1 MLEQKALCER
11 RIQAGHR
18 AAENKENTCG
28 RECTVSGRDGV
39 HPFVSKGVGN
49 QNSSGS
55 LWGHLFQN
63 GDLAGTSNIVH
74 AQSGQKSEGHLK
86 HVNGCDGPQ
95 QEKFDA
101 AHNVHLSVQQSGQSH
116 IGVPQSKNS
125 WKPTHQPMWRPASGS
140 LWEKPETNAP
150 ETESVLNTGAMNVAL
165 KENSF
170 RAVDPCDWYLK
181 VNPVLPARDTCAAQD
196 AQHETAQAQN
206 MVDGQSCRP
215 WYETSDS
222 DEEEG
227 LYEDWYY
234 EKREVIT
241 SDIEQNLMACSTTTG
256 GLQVCRNA
264 AQHWIYPSHI
274 PERRYQLHAISR
286 ALLSNTLVCY
296 PTGLGKTL
304 IAAVVMHN
312 FVRWFPKARCAR
324 QGSSFMLI
332 SHIVCRV
339 VQSKAVFIAP
349 TKPLVSQQMKACQ
362 AFMGLHK
369 SLTSEMT
376 GKAKGEERRG
386 SWVDPNVKAY
396 FCTPQT
402 FWNDVKRGICP
413 YELVSCI
420 VVDECHRAT
429 GQADVVQALKHMR
442 QLKKSKF
449 RVLGLSATPGS
460 SQEQVQEVINS
471 LGINTVVFKDETDR
485 DVAPYVHKKESETHV
500 VNPEY
505 VGNACRSTLMASLQ
519 LIVGDLSGKGHYYGV
534 ADAERITRF
543 GMQQGR
549 KSYKGGSWQVIQ
561 QFTQASILADVRDQ
575 LDGYGPKAA
584 LDFLHSKLR
593 EEKSL
598 KALYSKDPQFSN
610 FVSSLEK
617 AVRQG
622 GPNPKIQKLKQILD
636 SSFTSKNGQKMERAI
651 IFATLRDGVAAIT
664 DALASMA
671 PRVRAK
677 SFIGQG
683 GGSRKGAP
691 GMKQKE
697 QKQVLADFSSGE
709 CNVLVATCIG
719 EEGLDIPNVDLIIC
733 FDAIS
738 SPTRALQ
745 RQGRTGRHGDGKVIY
760 LVTAGQE
767 EERFNKSAQAMKKLH
782 AQLKEADRYFSLN
795 ANVSRMLPREF
806 NPKLAHIEI
815 NDMHV
820 TPGKGSSRAVN
831 TDENTPLAVQ
841 LEQIRKAMSSAGQ
854 DGTEKKVIRSSES
867 AVNLVSPASHGISGQ
882 KPETVLCSHTSPM
895 VMGAR
900 KRNNFLLD
908 SQSPQNNR
916 ESSPLSLEALSLV
929 EKIGKSPMSACKVKP
944 SKLGRLQRLRDGLPE
959 EEKKPRRKKKKT
971 GARSPLHNGKKHKK
985 LAVGLIDNEAEHSG
999 SESDALSGDDNGMD
1013 QWDSDFID
1021 DSTTP
1026 QGARSSSLPQWHV
1039 NKGTQ
1044 SPTPNKL
1051 MDLLRARKQG
1061 IAQGTQETFRNTPDE
1076 YDLHDSF
1083 IDDGSLEYGSEEIID
1098 RA

>member
-1 MLEQKALCER
+1 
-11 RIQAGHR
+11 
-18 AAENKENTCG
+18 
-28 RECTVSGRDGV
+28 
-39 HPFVSKGVGN
+39 
-49 QNSSGS
+49 
-55 LWGHLFQN
+55 
-63 GDLAGTSNIVH
+63 
-74 AQSGQKSEGHLK
+74 
-86 HVNGCDGPQ
+86 
-95 QEKFDA
+95 
-101 AHNVHLSVQQSGQSH
+101 
-116 IGVPQSKNS
+116 
-125 WKPTHQPMWRPASGS
+125 
-140 LWEKPETNAP
+140 
-150 ETESVLNTGAMNVAL
+150 
-165 KENSF
+165 
-170 RAVDPCDWYLK
+170 
-181 VNPVLPARDTCAAQD
+181 
-196 AQHETAQAQN
+196 
-206 MVDGQSCRP
+206 
-215 WYETSDS
+215 
-222 DEEEG
+222 
-227 LYEDWYY
+227 
-234 EKREVIT
+234 
-241 SDIEQNLMACSTTTG
+241 
-256 GLQVCRNA
+256 
-264 AQHWIYPSHI
+264 
-274 PERRYQLHAISR
+274 
-286 ALLSNTLVCY
+286 
-296 PTGLGKTL
+296 
-304 IAAVVMHN
+304 
-312 FVRWFPKARCAR
+312 
-324 QGSSFMLI
+324 
-332 SHIVCRV
+332 
-339 VQSKAVFIAP
+339 
-349 TKPLVSQQMKACQ
+349 MKACQ

-369 SLTSEMT
+369 SLASEMT

-386 SWVDPNVKAY
+386 SWDDPNIRAY

-442 QLKKSKF
+442 QVKKSKF

-519 LIVGDLSGKGHYYGV
+519 LIVGDLSGKGYYYGV

-543 GMQQGR
+543 GMKQAR
-549 KSYKGGSWQVIQ
+549 KTYKGGSWQVIQ

-584 LDFLHSKLR
+584 LDFLKSKLY
-593 EEKSL
+593 EEKCL
-598 KALYSKDPQFSN
+598 KALYSKDPQFSH
-610 FVSSLEK
+610 FVTSLEK
-617 AVRQG
+617 AVCQG
-622 GPNPKIQKLKQILD
+622 GPNPKIQKLKQILG
-636 SSFTSKNGQKMERAI
+636 SSFNPTNGQKIERAI

-671 PRVRAK
+671 PIVRAK

-683 GGSRKGAP
+683 GGSRKGTP

-767 EERFNKSAQAMKKLH
+767 EERFNKSAQAMKRLH

-795 ANVSRMLPREF
+795 TNVSRMLPREF
-806 NPKLAHIEI
+806 SPKFAHIKIHDI
-815 NDMHV
+815 NV
-820 TPGKGSSRAVN
+820 TPGKGSSKVACN
-831 TDENTPLAVQ
+831 ADENTPLAVQ
-841 LEQIRKAMSSAGQ
+841 LERIRKEMSSG
-854 DGTEKKVIRSSES
+854 GREKTEHKDFRSPES
-867 AVNLVSPASHGISGQ
+867 VVNLISPVFHGISDQ
-882 KPETVLCSHTSPM
+882 KPATLSCSHSSPM

-900 KRNNFLLD
+900 KRNNFLLH
-908 SQSPQNNR
+908 SQSPQNTKR
-916 ESSPLSLEALSLV
+916 SSPLSLEALSLV
-929 EKIGKSPMSACKVKP
+929 EKIGKSPASACNMKP
-944 SKLGRLQRLRDGLPE
+944 SKLGRLHRAREGLPE
-959 EEKKPRRKKKKT
+959 EEDKKPRKKKKKKKGT
-971 GARSPLHNGKKHKK
+971 GSPLYDGIKHKK
-985 LAVGLIDNEAEHSG
+985 LAVGLIDNEADHSG
-999 SESDALSGDDNGMD
+999 SESDALSGDDGID
-1013 QWDSDFID
+1013 QWDSDFIN

-1026 QGARSSSLPQWHV
+1026 QGTRPQWHV
-1039 NKGTQ
+1039 NKQTQ

-1061 IAQGTQETFRNTPDE
+1061 IGLASQDTFRNTPDE
-1076 YDLHDSF
+1076 YDCQDSF
-1083 IDDGSLEYGSEEIID
+1083 IDDGSLEYESEGFID

>member
-1 MLEQKALCER
+1 MDDDFDFDLAEIDMLEQKALSER
-11 RIQAGHR
+11 RIQTEHR
-18 AAENKENTCG
+18 ANHNKENICS

-39 HPFVSKGVGN
+39 HPIVSKGVVGN
-49 QNSSGS
+49 QSSSGS

-63 GDLAGTSNIVH
+63 GGLADTSNIVR
-74 AQSGQKSEGHLK
+74 GKSDDKCLEGHVK
-86 HVNGCDGPQ
+86 HVRGCDGTL
-95 QEKFDA
+95 QEKFQT
-101 AHNVHLSVQQSGQSH
+101 AHHVHQSVQQA
-116 IGVPQSKNS
+116 IGVVQPKNS
-125 WKPTHQPMWRPASGS
+125 WKPAHQPMWRPASGS

-150 ETESVLNTGAMNVAL
+150 EAENVLNTGAISMAL
-165 KENSF
+165 QENSS
-170 RAVDPCDWYLK
+170 RAVDHCDRYLQE
-181 VNPVLPARDTCAAQD
+181 NPVIPVRNACPAED
-196 AQHETAQAQN
+196 AQRETAQAQN
-206 MVDGQSCRP
+206 MVEDNNGQSCRP

-222 DEEEG
+222 DEEVE

-234 EKREVIT
+234 EKREVIP

-312 FVRWFPKARCAR
+312 FVRWFPK
-324 QGSSFMLI
+324 
-332 SHIVCRV
+332 
-339 VQSKAVFIAP
+339 SKVVFIAP

-442 QLKKSKF
+442 QVKKSKF

-543 GMQQGR
+543 GMQQAR
-549 KSYKGGSWQVIQ
+549 KSYKGGSWHVIQ

-584 LDFLHSKLR
+584 LDFLQSKLR
-593 EEKSL
+593 QEKSL
-598 KALYSKDPQFSN
+598 KALYSKDPRFSN
-610 FVSSLEK
+610 FVTSLEK
-617 AVRQG
+617 AVQQG

-636 SSFTSKNGQKMERAI
+636 SSFTSKNGQKIERAI

-697 QKQVLADFSSGE
+697 QKQVLADFCSGE

-767 EERFNKSAQAMKKLH
+767 EERFNTSAQAMKKLH

-795 ANVSRMLPREF
+795 TNVSRMLPREF
-806 NPKLAHIEI
+806 TPKLAHIEI
-815 NDMHV
+815 DDMHV
-820 TPGKGSSRAVN
+820 TPGKASTRTVN

-854 DGTEKKVIRSSES
+854 DKTGKKDIRSAES
-867 AVNLVSPASHGISGQ
+867 VVNLISPASHGISGQ
-882 KPETVLCSHTSPM
+882 KPETVSCSHTSPM

-900 KRNNFLLD
+900 KRNNYLLD

-944 SKLGRLQRLRDGLPE
+944 SKLGRLQRARDGLPEE
-959 EEKKPRRKKKKT
+959 EEKKPRRKKKKKVA
-971 GARSPLHNGKKHKK
+971 GSPFHDGKKPKK
-985 LAVGLIDNEAEHSG
+985 FAAGLIDNEAEHSG
-999 SESDALSGDDNGMD
+999 SESDALSGDDDGMD
-1013 QWDSDFID
+1013 QWDSDFIND
-1021 DSTTP
+1021 GTP
-1026 QGARSSSLPQWHV
+1026 QGARPSSLPQWHL
-1039 NKGTQ
+1039 NKETQ

-1083 IDDGSLEYGSEEIID
+1083 IDDGSLDYESEEMID